1 MTYDTQTMIT
11 SVDVA
16 YKKGYEDARGDEIM
30 FSIESLRLYSE
41 KLSRALPELAE
52 GIQVASDFLIEQYE
66 LRSARFNIQKRN

>member
-66 LRSARFNIQKRN
+66 LRSARFSKRK

>member
-1 MTYDTQTMIT
+1 MIT

-66 LRSARFNIQKRN
+66 LRSARFSKRK